1 MHPDLGGSAMTG
13 FKMLLVA
20 FLAASLLAAPATSQA
35 ATDNDNAGCLGP
47 VEINFTSVDPS
58 GYSFQSVQPPE
69 ASGMDHLYSIVTH
82 FATLVVAEP
91 GVPAAILSDERLFKD
106 PIAMFHDRWR
116 ELPGLFLGL
125 LVLLVVGLSL
135 ALLVPLVGVVALCC
149 RCCCRRCGGARGLP
163 ERKGDAAKRGW
174 RGVCLFLLALGLMFS
189 LVCAFVTNAY
199 VPAAVMSLPD
209 NLGNS
214 AHDTLLVVNKTKDE
228 VDNLLVKNYGQF
240 KFHFVQRLNVCS
252 DQVGDDVS
260 RIITRSPA
268 FKLKDVVVPNVENL
282 TAEVNKIDASA
293 RLAKEAAKNV
303 SDAISNI
310 KKHIDEAF
318 KKCNN
323 QAAPKE
329 TCNQIDAQKKKVDV
343 ELPDLDKKL
352 GAIEKAKKD
361 LESLNIDD
369 LKNKINEALD
379 TEKRKKDVM
388 DRIKTVSD
396 KIVTKL
402 DEVGATLQTN
412 SEKLDLNNITKPGQL
427 DTTSIRNTFQEAA
440 PYISYYGYAT
450 LAIACILAAILVFYV
465 LGLLWG
471 GCGSREGSC
480 HRKTG
485 GSCLTTGAVLFIMAF
500 FIPMLLSTVLL
511 FAGIAGQRGA
521 CDVARNPSGVEF
533 KRLASWA
540 SRSWLP
546 PSAPV
551 SEDALGEILDRFG
564 QCRNRSYSLFHLLGR
579 EVLKNLTHQAASTD
593 WLWGDGDVGI
603 NINDGA
609 QEFEQAIDGV
619 NVENIVPQDLKDKL
633 AELSKAKVNRRDLE
647 DLKAEINKTHLKFN
661 LQETLRKIDE
671 FKSDPKV
678 QDVKPDLESVTKELK
693 DLERFVKVIE
703 EQKEVLLPSLDK
715 VEGLLMIGD
724 KDLHAY
730 ALQLVENATRQL
742 QQDVRQLNETA
753 RKYKDKFLQLVNYFA
768 NHTRKQVQE
777 NVGDCKDLYVVYSAA
792 VGSVCDKI
800 LLPLNGYWFSVAAF
814 LVVGIPAVIF
824 ALCLA
829 SLYARV
835 DPASLYLDPLSP
847 VDSDHVS
854 GGSYMDSDTI
864 PLARVNHKR
873 RHTGSNSA
881 VVASYSESRDGY
893 YHDISPE
900 YRDHPVAPHH
910 RPLTSPAIAYAP
922 APAYHYSRDPGHC
935 GKTHDSARHSTG
947 ADWEGQFA
955 KPPPYYCYQSS

>member
-1 MHPDLGGSAMTG
+1 MMMMG
-13 FKMLLVA
+13 FKMLLLA
-20 FLAASLLAAPATSQA
+20 FLAAPAMSQV
-35 ATDNDNAGCLGP
+35 ATDNGCLSP
-47 VEINFTSVDPS
+47 VEINFTSVDPAS
-58 GYSFQSVQPPE
+58 YSFQSVQPPE

-82 FATLVVAEP
+82 FAALVVAEP

-106 PIAMFHDRWR
+106 PISMFHDRWR

-135 ALLVPLVGVVALCC
+135 ALVVPLVGVVALCC
-149 RCCCRRCGGARGLP
+149 RGCCHRCGGARGVP

-174 RGVCLFLLALGLMFS
+174 RGVCLFVLALGLLFS

-240 KFHFVQRLNVCS
+240 KSHFVQRLNVCT
-252 DQVGDDVS
+252 DQVGEDVS
-260 RIITRSPA
+260 RIITQSPA

-293 RLAKEAAKNV
+293 RVAKDAAKNV
-303 SDAISNI
+303 SDAVANI
-310 KKHIDEAF
+310 KKHIDEAS
-318 KKCNN
+318 KKCNK
-323 QAAPKE
+323 QGASKP
-329 TCNQIDAQKKKVDV
+329 TCEEIESQKKKVDV
-343 ELPDLDKKL
+343 VLPDLSKKL
-352 GAIEKAKKD
+352 DSIDKAKKD
-361 LESLNIDD
+361 LEDLNIED

-388 DRIKTVSD
+388 DRVKTVSD
-396 KIVTKL
+396 KIVKKL
-402 DEVGATLQTN
+402 DEVGSTLQAN

-427 DTTSIRNTFQEAA
+427 DTTPMRNAFQEAA
-440 PYISYYGYAT
+440 PYIGYYGYAT
-450 LAIACILAAILVFYV
+450 LGIACILAAILTCYV
-465 LGLLWG
+465 LGLMWG

-485 GSCLTTGAVLFIMAF
+485 GSCLTTGAVLFILAF

-511 FAGIAGQRGA
+511 FAGITGQRGA
-521 CDVARNPSGVEF
+521 CDVARNPSSVQF
-533 KRLASWA
+533 KQLAGWA
-540 SRSWLP
+540 SRSWL
-546 PSAPV
+546 SSVPV
-551 SEDALGEILDRFG
+551 GEDAIGEILDRFG
-564 QCRNRSYSLFHLLGR
+564 QCRNRSYSLYHLLGR
-579 EVLKNLTHQAASTD
+579 DVLKNLTHQAASTD

-603 NINDGA
+603 NVDDGA
-609 QEFEQAIDGV
+609 REFEEAVEGV
-619 NVENIVPQDLKDKL
+619 NVENIVPRELKEKL
-633 AELSKAKVNRRDLE
+633 EELSKAKVNRRDLE
-647 DLKAEINKTHLKFN
+647 DLKAEINKTHVKFN

-678 QDVKPDLESVTKELK
+678 ADVKEDLESVTKELK
-693 DLERFVKVIE
+693 DMERFLKVIE
-703 EQKEVLLPSLDK
+703 EQKELLLPSLDK
-715 VEGLLMIGD
+715 VEGLLVID
-724 KDLHAY
+724 NKDLHAY
-730 ALQLVENATRQL
+730 ALQLVDEATRQL

-753 RKYKDKFLQLVNYFA
+753 RKYKDKILQLVDYFV

-777 NVGDCKDLYVVYSAA
+777 NVGDCKDLYIVYSAA

-910 RPLTSPAIAYAP
+910 RPITSPAIAYAP

-935 GKTHDSARHSTG
+935 GKGHESARHSTG

-955 KPPPYYCYQSS
+955 KPPPYYCYQGS

>member
-1 MHPDLGGSAMTG
+1 MTG

-91 GVPAAILSDERLFKD
+91 GVPAGGYHFLHGTGIL
-106 PIAMFHDRWR
+106 
-116 ELPGLFLGL
+116 
-125 LVLLVVGLSL
+125 
-135 ALLVPLVGVVALCC
+135 
-149 RCCCRRCGGARGLP
+149 
-163 ERKGDAAKRGW
+163 
-174 RGVCLFLLALGLMFS
+174 FS

-240 KFHFVQRLNVCS
+240 KSHFVQRLN
-252 DQVGDDVS
+252 D
-260 RIITRSPA
+260 
-268 FKLKDVVVPNVENL
+268 VENL

-293 RLAKEAAKNV
+293 RLAKEAVKNV

-310 KKHIDEAF
+310 KKHIDEAV
-318 KKCNN
+318 KKCNR
-323 QAAPKE
+323 QGATKE
-329 TCNQIDAQKKKVDV
+329 TCNQIDDQKKKVDV

-440 PYISYYGYAT
+440 PYIGYYGYAT

-485 GSCLTTGAVLFIMAF
+485 GSCLTTGAVLFILAF

-521 CDVARNPSGVEF
+521 CDVARNPSV
-533 KRLASWA
+533 AWA

-847 VDSDHVS
+847 VDS
-854 GGSYMDSDTI
+854 
-864 PLARVNHKR
+864 VNHKR

-947 ADWEGQFA
+947 SGLGGPVCQATPVLLLPELMSLVSVCA
-955 KPPPYYCYQSS
+955 RESRTLESRAHELCAHEPRAHKCSCEATTH